1 MHSLSPFLPRLDAG
15 TKQQLDDLC
24 SWIDAHIGEQ
34 IGWQELLVQSGLEY
48 QALQTLFFKHLSTTP
63 MTWIRQR
70 REAQATV
77 PKSGRPILSLVKRVV
92 KPAEPA

>member
-1 MHSLSPFLPRLDAG
+1 MPLQTPFLPRFDAG

-24 SWIDAHIGEQ
+24 HWIDTHLGEQ

-48 QALQTLFFKHLSTTP
+48 QGLQALFFKYLNTTP

-70 REAQATV
+70 REAQSA
-77 PKSGRPILSLVKRVV
+77 SL
-92 KPAEPA
+92 KPR